1 VTDILPVPSP
11 GEVPG
16 WLADL
21 AAAAAAMPVPV
32 ISQPPATGGRQSAV
46 LVLFGDGPS
55 GPDLLYIQ
63 RGAGLRRHPGQP
75 AFPGGVLEDDELA
88 DPVGGPV
95 AAALREAEEEVGLDP
110 SGVEV
115 LATLPEMF
123 IPRSGFRVIPVLAW
137 WRTPSQ
143 VRPVDTGEVA
153 AVERIPVADLV
164 DPTHRLMLRMPTGRT
179 SPAFRVGSML
189 IWGFTAG
196 LTARLLELAGWEQPW
211 DVSRV
216 RELPEGA

>member
-1 VTDILPVPSP
+1 VSDLLAAPSS

-21 AAAAAAMPVPV
+21 AAAATTMQVPR
-32 ISQPPATGGRQSAV
+32 ISQPPASGGRQSAV
-46 LVLFGDGPS
+46 LVLFGNGPS

-63 RGAGLRRHPGQP
+63 RSAGLRRHAGQP
-75 AFPGGVLEDDELA
+75 AFPGGALEDDELA

-143 VRPVDTGEVA
+143 VRPVDAGEVA
-153 AVERIPVADLV
+153 GVERIPVADLI
-164 DPTHRLMLRMPTGRT
+164 DPGHRLMIRMPSGRT
-179 SPAFRVGSML
+179 TPAFRVGSML

-196 LTARLLELAGWEQPW
+196 LTSRLLELAGWDQPW
-211 DVSRV
+211 DASRV
-216 RELPEGA
+216 RELPPGA